1 MTTPELIWKLVE
13 RLLESKPLNEEKTRN
28 SEKKAND

>member
-13 RLLESKPLNEEKTRN
+13 RLLESKQLNEEKTRN

>member
-13 RLLESKPLNEEKTRN
+13 RLLESKQQNEEKAKN
-28 SEKKAND
+28 PEKKTSD